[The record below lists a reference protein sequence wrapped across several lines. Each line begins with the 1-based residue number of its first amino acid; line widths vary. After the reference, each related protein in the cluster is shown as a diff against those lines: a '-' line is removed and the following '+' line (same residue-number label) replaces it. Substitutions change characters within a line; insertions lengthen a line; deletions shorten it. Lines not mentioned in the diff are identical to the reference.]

1 MGKTVRQQLL
11 ATPATLDNPMAISS
25 GVPTPL
31 RAFLKDVG
39 LDVTAPKTARIFTNR
54 NLAFENIPVVGFDM
68 DYTLA
73 AYNQAELEELSLACT
88 LSKLLEAGYP
98 RMLADVHADPNFA
111 VRGLMVDKKYGNIIK
126 MDRHG
131 YVGRAYHGH
140 RKLPRSERKSLYR
153 EQRLG
158 TERERFVAVDT
169 LFALPEVTLY
179 AEVVELID
187 TRPGAW
193 APSSGPPSYATA
205 WDDVRAAIDKSH
217 QDGSIKERI
226 KADLPRY
233 FHLDEHLGPT
243 LHKFRSSGKK
253 LFLLTNSFYPY
264 TDAVMSF
271 LLPPSERYPSWRDYF
286 DWVIVGAKKP
296 GFFTE
301 AEPFQ
306 QLSPAGKPV
315 GEPVREP
322 MPRRIYEGGSQLGL
336 QGSLGVHGDQVLY
349 VGDHIYGD
357 IVRSKKSSGWRTAL
371 IVEDLEHELEVR
383 SDQRHIIDEIDSL
396 AKLRI
401 ALTDEM
407 TAVRYLVTQLAR
419 QTPEAL
425 VARGIEPADAE
436 KYLEDTRKILRERHQ
451 HLRRYEAETADTLQ
465 RRIDQLTA
473 AFNPYWGSVFAARHD
488 LSQFAAQVESYACLY
503 TSRVTNFRFVSPV
516 KFFHTPLRTMPH
528 WLTGS

>member
-1 MGKTVRQQLL
+1 MS
-11 ATPATLDNPMAISS
+11 ISS
-25 GVPTPL
+25 GIPTPV
-31 RAFLKDVG
+31 RAFLKDAG
-39 LDVTAPKTARIFTNR
+39 LDITAPTTARIFTNR
-54 NLAFENIPVVGFDM
+54 NLAFEQIPVVGFDM

-73 AYNQAELEELSLACT
+73 AYNQVELEALSLACT
-88 LSKLLEAGYP
+88 LDKLLAAGYP
-98 RMLADVHADPNFA
+98 RVLAETQADPTFA

-179 AEVVELID
+179 AQVVELID
-187 TRPGAW
+187 TQPGSW
-193 APSSGPPSYATA
+193 PTKSGPPSYATA

-217 QDGSIKERI
+217 QDGSIKEKI
-226 KADLPRY
+226 KADLGRY
-233 FHLDEHLGPT
+233 FNLDQNLGPT

-253 LFLLTNSFYPY
+253 LFLLTNSYYPY
-264 TDAVMSF
+264 TNAVMSF
-271 LLPPSERYPSWRDYF
+271 LLPSSERYPSWHDYF

-301 AEPFQ
+301 NEPFQ
-306 QLSPAGKPV
+306 QLTCAGEKI

-322 MPRRIYEGGSQLGL
+322 MSGRIYEGGNQGGL
-336 QGSLGVHGDQVLY
+336 QSALGVHGDQVLY

-371 IVEDLEHELEVR
+371 IIEDLEHELEVR
-383 SDQRHIIDEIDSL
+383 HTQHHVIDEINHL

-407 TAVRYLVTQLAR
+407 TAVRYLVAQLGR
-419 QTPEAL
+419 HTPEDL
-425 VARGIEPADAE
+425 VARGVDPAQAT
-436 KYLEDTRKILRERHQ
+436 KLLEDTRKTVRQRHQ
-451 HLRRYEAETADTLQ
+451 QLRRYEAETADTLQ

-473 AFNPYWGSVFAARHD
+473 AFNPYWGSVFAARYD

-503 TSRVTNFRFVSPV
+503 TSRVTNFRYVSPV

-528 WLTGS
+528 WIVD

>member
-1 MGKTVRQQLL
+1 
-11 ATPATLDNPMAISS
+11 MAIST

-31 RAFLKDVG
+31 RAFLHDAG
-39 LDVTAPKTARIFTNR
+39 LDVTAPSTARIFTNR
-54 NLAFENIPVVGFDM
+54 NLAFEQIPVVGFDM

-73 AYNQAELEELSLACT
+73 AYNQAQLEALSLSCT
-88 LSKLLEAGYP
+88 LNKLLAAGYP
-98 RMLADVHADPNFA
+98 KVLGEVQADPNFA

-131 YVGRAYHGH
+131 YVGRAYHGR

-158 TERERFVAVDT
+158 TERARFVAVDT

-187 TRPGAW
+187 TQPSAWGDAGA
-193 APSSGPPSYATA
+193 PSYATA
-205 WDDVRAAIDKSH
+205 WDDVRAAIDRSH
-217 QDGSIKERI
+217 QDGSIKDRI
-226 KADLPRY
+226 KADLGRY
-233 FHLDEHLGPT
+233 FNLDETLGPT
-243 LHKFRSSGKK
+243 LHKFRASGKK

-264 TDAVMSF
+264 TNAVMSF
-271 LLPPSERYPSWRDYF
+271 LLPASERYPSWHDYF

-296 GFFTE
+296 AFFTE
-301 AEPFQ
+301 NAPFQ
-306 QLSPAGKPV
+306 QLSAQGDPL

-322 MPRRIYEGGSQLGL
+322 MPGRIYEGGNQLGL
-336 QGSLGVHGDQVLY
+336 QSALGVHGDQVLY

-371 IVEDLEHELEVR
+371 VVEDLEHELQVR
-383 SDQRHIIDEIDSL
+383 SDQRHIIEEIDHL
-396 AKLRI
+396 ANLRI
-401 ALTDEM
+401 ALTDEI
-407 TAVRYLVTQLAR
+407 TAVRYLVAVLAR
-419 QTPEAL
+419 TKVDDL
-425 VARGIEPADAE
+425 TARGIDPGEAA
-436 KYLEDTRKILRERHQ
+436 KMIEDTRIKVRERHE

-516 KFFHTPLRTMPH
+516 KFFHTPLRTMP
-528 WLTGS
+528 